1 MDSLLTKTPVG
12 LRKCKKEFLFYD
24 VEDDVTIYED
34 DRNVQGTIM
43 DCTVIETGSLVL
55 VVEETLEEV
64 LSTYGYDSITFTAQ
78 ILERDGAIRAAEMD
92 ARLEAEA
99 EARAE
104 ALETLETEQTFEGQS
119 LLEENAEL
127 LEEEEITLL
136 PLDEEEEEEEEEEEW
151 GEEEVEEVD
160 EEPTDSPVVEESEPV
175 AGKPNAGKD
184 VSTDPIHVASVS

>member
-136 PLDEEEEEEEEEEEW
+136 PLDEEEEEEEEEEW